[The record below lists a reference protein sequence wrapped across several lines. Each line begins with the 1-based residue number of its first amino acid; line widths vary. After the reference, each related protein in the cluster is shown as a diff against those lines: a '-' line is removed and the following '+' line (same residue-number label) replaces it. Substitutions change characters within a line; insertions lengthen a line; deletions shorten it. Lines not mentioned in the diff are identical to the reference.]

1 MKRFLLALFALV
13 ATSAFAPFA
22 IGDSFGYSING
33 SKLGT
38 GPVSNSLH
46 ATFPIAAA
54 ESGVFA
60 SGASVVGNA
69 GPIAYGAAGNSLDGT
84 FLFDNLLHSAKVKNS
99 GGTIVG
105 SDGRQVA
112 LLTGSFAGTP
122 SATSSS
128 DGHFFFT
135 DKGVYHVSN
144 VSQKNGAALG
154 ANPAAL
160 TVTPEPGSLFLLGTG
175 LLGLAMVLFWKSA
188 KRSSTES

>member
-1 MKRFLLALFALV
+1 MALVALV
-13 ATSAFAPFA
+13 ATSAFTPFA
-22 IGDSFGYSING
+22 VGDSFGYSING

-38 GPVSNSLH
+38 GAVSNSPH
-46 ATFPIAAA
+46 AAFPIVAA

-60 SGASVVGNA
+60 PGTSAAGIA
-69 GPIAYGAAGNSLDGT
+69 GPVAYGAAGSSLDGT
-84 FLFDNLLHSAKVKNS
+84 FLFDNLLYSAKVKNS
-99 GGTIVG
+99 GGAIVE

-112 LLTGSFAGTP
+112 LLTGSFAGAP
-122 SATSSS
+122 SATSST

-144 VSQKNGAALG
+144 VSQKSGAALG